1 MNYFVTGGTGFIG
14 GHIIERLLDRGGTV
28 HVLVRA
34 GSEQKFEALRQRME
48 ARKDRLF
55 AVEGDLLNKRLGVSD
70 ASIEE
75 LRGNI
80 DHFIHLAAVYDL
92 MLDDEKAQSSV
103 NVDGTRHALEA
114 ADAMEAGCFH
124 HMSSIAV
131 AGLYKGFWLENMFD
145 EADQYTQPYFRTKR
159 EAEAV
164 VRKGYS
170 RPYRIYRPGVVAG
183 HSHTGAIDKVDGPY
197 YMFSFIKKIRKA
209 LPPWVPIAGL
219 EGGEINIVPV
229 DYVANAFDYLAH
241 QDGLDGRCFHLTD
254 PNPYRAGE
262 ALNIFAQAAHAPRFA
277 IRIDARM
284 LDIVPQGIRQAL
296 FHLPPVRHIVDAI
309 LKDLGLPKP
318 TLTYLN
324 YPVRIDSRETQ
335 RELADSGITCPDLK
349 DYAPALWDFWERNLD
364 PELSR
369 DRTLTGAVKGKV
381 VVITGASS
389 GIGRSA
395 AIKIGAAGART
406 VIVARS
412 ADQLAEVQ
420 AEIDAAG
427 GEAHCYTAD
436 ISNMEDCDAV
446 IDQILKDLGQI
457 DVLVNNAGRSIRR
470 SVTQSFDRFHDY
482 ERTMRLNYFGA
493 IRLILRVLPSMIDRQ
508 SGHIVNVSSMGVLAS
523 PPRFSAYIASKS
535 ALDAFSRC
543 VRAEVLDKNVQ
554 FTTINMPL
562 VRTPMINSV
571 SFYEHV
577 PTLNSEEAADMISEA
592 IIDKPKRIATRL
604 GIFAQVMTAIL
615 PQVADVVMN
624 TAYKLFPDSTAKD
637 KDGKPMEEASTEAVL
652 FASVMRGVYW

>member
-14 GHIIERLLDRGGTV
+14 SHIIERLLNRGGTV
-28 HVLVRA
+28 HVLVRE
-34 GSEQKFEALRQRME
+34 GSESKFEALQQRTE
-48 ARKDRLF
+48 ASQDRLL
-55 AVEGDLLNKRLGVSD
+55 AVTGDVLSDRLGLSD
-70 ASIEE
+70 AVIND
-75 LRGNI
+75 LRGQI

-92 MLDDEKAQSSV
+92 MLEDEEAQSRV
-103 NVDGTRHALEA
+103 NVDGTRHALST
-114 ADAMEAGCFH
+114 ADALEAGCFH

-131 AGLYKGFWLENMFD
+131 AGLYKGFWSEDMFE
-145 EADQYTQPYFRTKR
+145 EADQYQEPYFRTKR

-164 VRKGYS
+164 VRNTYS
-170 RPYRIYRPGVVAG
+170 RPFRIYRPGAVTGDSEA
-183 HSHTGAIDKVDGPY
+183 GAIDKVDGPY
-197 YMFSFIKKIRKA
+197 YMFTFIKKVRKA

-229 DYVANAFDYLAH
+229 DFVADGFDYLAH
-241 QDGLDGRCFHLTD
+241 RDGLDGRCFHLTD
-254 PNPYRAGE
+254 PKPYRAGE

-277 IRIDARM
+277 MRIDSRM
-284 LDIVPQGIRQAL
+284 LDIVPVGIRNAI
-296 FHLPPVRHIVDAI
+296 FHLPPVRRIVDAI
-309 LKDLGLPKP
+309 LSDFGLPKP
-318 TLTYLN
+318 IMTYLN

-349 DYAPALWDFWERNLD
+349 SYAPALWDYWERNLD
-364 PELSR
+364 PDLSR
-369 DRTLTGAVKGKV
+369 DRTLSGAVREKV

-406 VIVARS
+406 VVIARS
-412 ADQLAEVQ
+412 EEQLSEVK
-420 AEIDAAG
+420 EIIDAAG
-427 GEAHCYTAD
+427 GEAHCYAAD
-436 ISNMEDCDAV
+436 ISDMESCDAV
-446 IDQILKDLGQI
+446 IDGILEDLGQI

-470 SVTQSFDRFHDY
+470 SVSQSFDRFHDY

-493 IRLILRVLPSMIDRQ
+493 IRLILRTLPSMLERQ
-508 SGHIVNVSSMGVLAS
+508 SGHVVNVSSMGVLAS

-562 VRTPMINSV
+562 VRTPMINPV

-577 PTLNSEEAADMISEA
+577 PALTPDEAADMITEA

-604 GIFAQVMTAIL
+604 GVFAQVMTAIL
-615 PQVADVVMN
+615 PQVADVIMN
-624 TAYKLFPDSTAKD
+624 TAYKLFPESTAKD
-637 KDGKPMEEASTEAVL
+637 KDGKPVEDASSEAVL

>member
-28 HVLVRA
+28 HVLVRT
-34 GSEQKFEALRQRME
+34 GSESKFDALQQRME

-55 AVEGDLLNKRLGVSD
+55 AVQGDLLDERLGISD
-70 ASIEE
+70 ASIEK
-75 LRGNI
+75 LRANI
-80 DHFIHLAAVYDL
+80 DHFVHLAAVYDL
-92 MLDDEKAQSSV
+92 MLEDEEAQSAV
-103 NVDGTRHALEA
+103 NVGGTRHALQA
-114 ADAMEAGCFH
+114 ADALEAGCFH

-131 AGLYKGFWLENMFD
+131 AGLYKGFWLEDMFD
-145 EADQYTQPYFRTKR
+145 EAEHYDQPYFRSKR
-159 EAEAV
+159 EAESV
-164 VRKGYS
+164 VRKGYA

-183 HSHTGAIDKVDGPY
+183 HSKTGAIDKVDGPY
-197 YMFSFIKKIRKA
+197 YLFTFIKKVRKA
-209 LPPWVPIAGL
+209 LPPWMPIVGL

-229 DYVANAFDYLAH
+229 DYVADAFDYLAH
-241 QDGLDGRCFHLTD
+241 RDGLDGRCFHLTD
-254 PNPYRAGE
+254 PKPYRAGE
-262 ALNIFAQAAHAPRFA
+262 ALNIFSQAAHAPRFA
-277 IRIDARM
+277 MRIDSRL
-284 LDIVPQGIRQAL
+284 LDIVPQGIRSAI
-296 FHLPPVRHIVDAI
+296 FHLPPVRRIIDVI
-309 LKDLGLPKP
+309 LKDFGLPKP
-318 TLTYLN
+318 IMTYLN

-349 DYAPALWDFWERNLD
+349 DYATALWDFWERNLD

-369 DRTLTGAVKGKV
+369 DRTLTGAVQGKV

-412 ADQLAEVQ
+412 EDQLLEVKE
-420 AEIDAAG
+420 EIETAG

-436 ISNMEDCDAV
+436 ISDMENCDAV
-446 IDQILKDLGQI
+446 IDRVIEDLGQI

-493 IRLILRVLPSMIDRQ
+493 IRLILRVLPAMIDRQ
-508 SGHIVNVSSMGVLAS
+508 SGHIINVSSMGVLAS

-562 VRTPMINSV
+562 VKTPMINPV

-577 PTLNSEEAADMISEA
+577 PKLTPDEAADMISEA

-604 GIFAQVMTAIL
+604 GIFAQVMTALL

-624 TAYKLFPDSTAKD
+624 SAYKLFPESTAKD
-637 KDGKPMEEASTEAVL
+637 KDGKPLEEASTEAVL

>member
-28 HVLVRA
+28 HVLVRP
-34 GSEQKFEALRQRME
+34 GSELKFEGLRQRME

-55 AVEGDLLNKRLGVSD
+55 AVEGDLLEKRLGISD
-70 ASIEE
+70 AAIKE
-75 LRGNI
+75 LRGHV
-80 DHFIHLAAVYDL
+80 DHFIHLAAVYNL
-92 MLDDEKAQSSV
+92 MLDDEAAQSNV

-114 ADAMEAGCFH
+114 ADAMDAGCFH

-131 AGLYKGFWLENMFD
+131 AGLYKGFWLEDMFD
-145 EADQYTQPYFRTKR
+145 EADQYQQPYFRTKR

-164 VRKGYS
+164 IRKGCK

-183 HSHTGAIDKVDGPY
+183 HSKTGAIDKVDGPY
-197 YMFSFIKKIRKA
+197 YMFTFIKKVRRA

-229 DYVANAFDYLAH
+229 DYVANAFDFLAH

-254 PNPYRAGE
+254 PKPYRAGE
-262 ALNIFAQAAHAPRFA
+262 ALNIFAQAAHAPSFA
-277 IRIDARM
+277 MRIDSRM
-284 LDIVPQGIRQAL
+284 LDIVPQGIRDVL
-296 FHLPPVRHIVDAI
+296 MHLPPVRRILDAV

-318 TLTYLN
+318 IMTYLN

-335 RELADSGITCPDLK
+335 RALADSGIECPDLK
-349 DYAPALWDFWERNLD
+349 DYAPTLWDYWERHLD

-369 DRTLTGAVKGKV
+369 DRTLPGAVKGKV

-389 GIGRSA
+389 GIGRAA

-406 VIVARS
+406 VIIARS
-412 ADQLAEVQ
+412 LEQLLEVQ

-436 ISNMEDCDAV
+436 ISDMEGCDAV
-446 IDQILKDLGQI
+446 IDRILEDLGQI

-493 IRLILRVLPSMIDRQ
+493 IRLILRVLPSMIERKT
-508 SGHIVNVSSMGVLAS
+508 GHIVNVSSMGVLAS

-562 VRTPMINSV
+562 VRTPMINPV

-577 PTLNSEEAADMISEA
+577 PTLNPEEAADMISEA

-637 KDGKPMEEASTEAVL
+637 KDGKPEEEASTEAVL

>member
-28 HVLVRA
+28 YVLVRA
-34 GSEQKFEALRQRME
+34 GSEAKFEALRQRME
-48 ARKDRLF
+48 ARKDRLYS
-55 AVEGDLLNKRLGVSD
+55 VEGDLLSDGLGISD
-70 ASIEE
+70 TSLNE
-75 LRGNI
+75 LRGTV

-92 MLDDEKAQSSV
+92 MSEDEAAQSEG
-103 NVDGTRHALEA
+103 NVDGTRHALQA

-131 AGLYKGFWLENMFD
+131 AGLYKGYWLESMFE
-145 EADQYTQPYFRTKR
+145 EADQYKQPYFRTKR
-159 EAEAV
+159 EAEGV
-164 VRKGYS
+164 VRKGCS

-183 HSHTGAIDKVDGPY
+183 HSETGAIDKVDGPY
-197 YMFSFIKKIRKA
+197 YLFTFIKKIRKA
-209 LPPWVPIAGL
+209 LPPWVPIIGL

-229 DYVANAFDYLAH
+229 DFVADSFDYLAH
-241 QDGLDGRCFHLTD
+241 KDGLDGRCFHLTD

-262 ALNIFAQAAHAPRFA
+262 ALNIFSNAAHAPQFGM
-277 IRIDARM
+277 RIDARM
-284 LDIVPQGIRQAL
+284 LNVVPQGIRDAIL
-296 FHLPPVRHIVDAI
+296 HLPPVRRIVDAV
-309 LKDLGLPKP
+309 LNDLGLPKP
-318 TLTYLN
+318 IMTYLN
-324 YPVRIDSRETQ
+324 YPVRIDARETQ
-335 RELADSGITCPDLK
+335 RELAESGIECPDLK
-349 DYAPALWDFWERNLD
+349 TYAPALWDFWERNLD

-369 DRTLTGAVKGKV
+369 DRTLSGAVKGKV

-389 GIGRSA
+389 GIGRST
-395 AIKIGAAGART
+395 AIKVGAAGART

-412 ADQLAEVQ
+412 EEKLVEVK
-420 AEIDAAG
+420 AEIETAG

-436 ISNMEDCDAV
+436 ISDMESCDSV
-446 IDQILKDLGQI
+446 IDRVIEDLGQI

-493 IRLILRVLPSMIDRQ
+493 IRLILRVLPSMIERECGQ
-508 SGHIVNVSSMGVLAS
+508 IVNVSSMGVLAS

-562 VRTPMINSV
+562 VRTPMINPV

-577 PTLNSEEAADMISEA
+577 PTLTPEEAADMISEA

-604 GIFAQVMTAIL
+604 GIFAQVMTALI
-615 PQVADVVMN
+615 PQVADVIMN
-624 TAYKLFPDSTAKD
+624 TAYKLFPDSVAKD
-637 KDGKPMEEASTEAVL
+637 KDGKPIEEASTEAVL

>member
-28 HVLVRA
+28 HVLVRT
-34 GSEQKFEALRQRME
+34 GSESKFEALQQRME

-55 AVEGDLLNKRLGVSD
+55 SVKGDLLDAHLGLSD
-70 ASIEE
+70 ATIKS
-75 LRGNI
+75 LRGKI

-92 MLDDEKAQSSV
+92 MQEDEETQAAV
-103 NVDGTRHALEA
+103 NVDGTRHALQA

-131 AGLYKGFWLENMFD
+131 AGLYKGFWQEDMFG
-145 EADQYTQPYFRTKR
+145 EADQYQQPYFRTKR
-159 EAEAV
+159 EAEGV

-170 RPYRIYRPGVVAG
+170 RPYRIYRPGVVSG
-183 HSHTGAIDKVDGPY
+183 HSESGAIDKVDGPY
-197 YMFSFIKKIRKA
+197 YLFTFIKKIRNA

-241 QDGLDGRCFHLTD
+241 KDGLDGRCFHLTD
-254 PNPYRAGE
+254 PKPYRAGE

-277 IRIDARM
+277 MRIDSRM
-284 LDIVPQGIRQAL
+284 LDIVPQGIRDAIL
-296 FHLPPVRHIVDAI
+296 HLPPVRRI
-309 LKDLGLPKP
+309 LDTIMKDLGLPKP
-318 TLTYLN
+318 ILTYLN

-335 RELADSGITCPDLK
+335 RELADSGIACPDLK
-349 DYAPALWDFWERNLD
+349 EYAPALWDYWERNLD

-406 VIVARS
+406 VIIARS
-412 ADQLAEVQ
+412 EDQLAEVQ
-420 AEIDAAG
+420 AEIAAAG
-427 GEAHCYTAD
+427 GEAFCYTAD
-436 ISNMEDCDAV
+436 ISDMESCDAV
-446 IDQILKDLGQI
+446 IDNIIKDLGQI

-470 SVTQSFDRFHDY
+470 SVSQSFDRFHDY

-493 IRLILRVLPSMIDRQ
+493 IRLILRVLPSMIERR

-562 VRTPMINSV
+562 VRTPMINPV

-577 PTLNSEEAADMISEA
+577 PTLTPEEAADMISEA

-604 GIFAQVMTAIL
+604 GVFAQVATAIL

-624 TAYKLFPDSTAKD
+624 TAYKLFPDSVAKD
-637 KDGKPMEEASTEAVL
+637 SEGKPEEEASTEAVL